1 MSFMVELSALKVL
14 VVEDEG
20 AVALLIEDM
29 LADLGCEVTHSAAHL
44 AKACELAS
52 VAVVDFAL
60 LDLNLNGS
68 STLPV
73 ASILKQ
79 RHIPFVF
86 STGYGASGLTEEFRS
101 YPTLAKPF
109 VLAELQAKV
118 SLALEQHRNLQ
129 S

>member
-1 MSFMVELSALKVL
+1 MLLMVELSGLKVL

-52 VAVVDFAL
+52 SAVVDFAL

-79 RHIPFVF
+79 RGIPFVF
-86 STGYGASGLTEEFRS
+86 CTGYGTSGLTEEFAS
-101 YPTLAKPF
+101 YPTLVKPF
-109 VLAELQAKV
+109 VLTDLRAKV
-118 SLALEQHRNLQ
+118 SLAVASLAPR
-129 S
+129 